1 MNIGR
6 WTIGRRAAQR
16 KAEGAESLESPVQNR
31 RRNVVGEITGDEET
45 KKSKAETIEIPRK
58 KRRTSNIG
66 PLIRD
71 LLSGEFLTQEGVTR
85 NIPYLGF
92 VSFLFLI
99 YIGIGY
105 RFERIEREKLN
116 ARRKIEELNAEFK
129 TLQAD
134 FEIRRHQSRL
144 EADMAD
150 RGLMQPK
157 SPPHLLQVTS
167 ADWKELNAEM

>member
-1 MNIGR
+1 MKIGR
-6 WTIGRRAAQR
+6 WTIGRQAKQGS
-16 KAEGAESLESPVQNR
+16 AEGAEPLENPLQNR

-45 KKSKAETIEIPRK
+45 KPGKEEAVKSHRK

-85 NIPYLGF
+85 NIPYLFF
-92 VSFLFLI
+92 VCFLFLL
-99 YIGIGY
+99 YIGMGY

-157 SPPHLLQVTS
+157 TPPQLLQVNT
-167 ADWKELNAEM
+167 ADWKDLNVEM